1 MSRVPKFWGIHA
13 EPSGLL
19 IIFLSIMPFVVILYL
34 YLSASADRLIE
45 NLDDKLLPSISQMVD
60 AVDRMA
66 FTEDKRTGKI
76 LMIEDTVASLKRIG
90 CGVGLSALV
99 GLLVGLNLG
108 LFPGLSATLLSV
120 IRFLSIIP
128 PLAIL
133 PILFITLGVDE
144 VGKIALIFLGT
155 VFVIIRDIELCAKSM
170 PVEQKV
176 KALTLGASQLQL
188 VYTIILPQIIPRLL
202 ESIRLSLGSA
212 WLFLISAESISAT
225 EGLGYRIFLVRRYL
239 AMDVIIPYVLWITII
254 GISVD
259 YFLRM
264 VLKYKYSWYLQNK

>member
-13 EPSGLL
+13 EPSRLL
-19 IIFLSIMPFVVILYL
+19 IAFLSIMPFVIILYL

-66 FTEDKRTGKI
+66 FTEDKRTGKY
-76 LMIEDTVASLKRIG
+76 LMMEDTFASLKRIG
-90 CGVGLSALV
+90 CGVGLSAFV
-99 GLLVGLNLG
+99 GLFVGLNLG
-108 LFPGLSATLLSV
+108 LFPGLSAIFSST

-133 PILFITLGVDE
+133 PILFITLGIDE

-155 VFVIIRDIELCAKSM
+155 VFVIIRDIELCTKSV
-170 PVEQKV
+170 PVELKV
-176 KALTLGASQLQL
+176 KALTLGASQIQL
-188 VYTIILPQIIPRLL
+188 AYTIILPQIIPRLL

-239 AMDVIIPYVLWITII
+239 AMDVIISYVLWITII

-264 VLKYKYSWYLQNK
+264 VLKFKYSWYLQNK